1 MSTGVCPDQNRT
13 VRNHN
18 AHRCDERLQVL
29 LPHPRLPCGPSW
41 RIRLIP
47 GRYKTPSHRG
57 PSAAAEGL
65 TYYWSIF
72 PAGRACHLECVAVS
86 RPLRLLVLSRRMI
99 ESVQCPETAQP
110 APAGSRPRT
119 YQLKQASDGSYM
131 SSFPSKF
138 V

>member
-57 PSAAAEGL
+57 PSASAEGL
-65 TYYWSIF
+65 TYYRSEERRV
-72 PAGRACHLECVAVS
+72 GKECRS
-86 RPLRLLVLSRRMI
+86 RW
-99 ESVQCPETAQP
+99 ESEPYKKKREHISVYSQ
-110 APAGSRPRT
+110 
-119 YQLKQASDGSYM
+119 
-131 SSFPSKF
+131 
-138 V
+138 